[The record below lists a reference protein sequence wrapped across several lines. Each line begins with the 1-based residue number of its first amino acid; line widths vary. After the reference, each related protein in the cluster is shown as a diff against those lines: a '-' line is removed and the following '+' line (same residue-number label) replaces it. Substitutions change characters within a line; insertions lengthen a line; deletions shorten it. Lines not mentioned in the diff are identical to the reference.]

1 LGTRDKV
8 DKHDLMD
15 FITRIS
21 GIKRSNMGDVNI
33 QKSFSFFEVDANVE
47 KKITNKFNNI
57 TLEDGRELRVNRD
70 N

>member
-1 LGTRDKV
+1 
-8 DKHDLMD
+8 MD
-15 FITRIS
+15 FIARIS
-21 GIKRSNMGDVNI
+21 GIQRSSIGSVDI
-33 QKSFSFFEVDANVE
+33 QKSFSFFEVEASVE